1 MRTKKVCA
9 EKLSNLYIYY
19 FCHIISKLRNIKC
32 NEYVPEIVNAIANLK
47 CPEPSM
53 RLEMTQYL

>member
-1 MRTKKVCA
+1 MRG
-9 EKLSNLYIYY
+9 ELSNLHIYY

-32 NEYVPEIVNAIANLK
+32 NEYVPEIVNEIANLK
-47 CPEPSM
+47 YPEPSM